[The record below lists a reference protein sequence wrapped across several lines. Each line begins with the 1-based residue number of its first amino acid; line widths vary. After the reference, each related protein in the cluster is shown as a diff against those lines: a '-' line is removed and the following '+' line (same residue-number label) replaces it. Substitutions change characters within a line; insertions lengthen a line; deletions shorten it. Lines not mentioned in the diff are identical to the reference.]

1 MDKRAP
7 EDDPGRSMLTP
18 NSGPRDP
25 WARLGSDP
33 TSGWSEDFQSM
44 VFHGYTANEV
54 SRGGL

>member
-18 NSGPRDP
+18 NSGLRDP
-25 WARLGSDP
+25 WDRPGSDT

-44 VFHGYTANEV
+44 VLHGYTAAEV
-54 SRGGL
+54 S